1 MIREAVPED
10 ALYIENLYRMLLPE
24 QTAIQVSPERL
35 KQIADNTD
43 SFLYVYEEEGTIVG
57 TLHLHLCMDALC
69 DDRPFAVIER
79 VIISQEV
86 RGKGYGAKLMR
97 YAEHAATSRGAL
109 KIMLS
114 SAVSREDA
122 HQFYEHLGYNSSS
135 SKLFKKYL

>member
-1 MIREAVPED
+1 MIREARSED
-10 ALYIENLYRMLLPE
+10 ATYIEELYRILLPE
-24 QTAIQVSPERL
+24 HPAIHVSPERL
-35 KQIADNTD
+35 KRIADHPD

-79 VIISQEV
+79 VITAQEV
-86 RGKGYGAKLMR
+86 RGKGYGAKLMK
-97 YAEHAATSRGAL
+97 YAEHVATSRGAL

-114 SAVSREDA
+114 SAVRREDA